1 MKLDISILVV
11 DDTKFSSI
19 VVGRTLKSA
28 GYRDIRFASSA
39 EDAILLHRQRPAK
52 ILIADWLMPQMDG
65 LELSR
70 YFRVLDEKSH
80 HFTYI
85 LLLTAKEGPEVVI
98 DAFNNGIDDFINK
111 VDIHKQLLPRIFAA
125 NRITTNYNNLL
136 KQNIAL
142 QQQNKRLRG
151 QLSLSPNWQP
161 QQQTQ
166 ESS

>member
-39 EDAILLHRQRPAK
+39 QDAILLHRQRPAQ
-52 ILIADWLMPQMDG
+52 ILIADWLMPNMDG

-70 YFRVLDEKSH
+70 FIRALDDKNQ

-85 LLLTAKEGPEVVI
+85 LLLTAKEGPEVVL
-98 DAFNNGIDDFINK
+98 DAFNHGIDDFINK
-111 VDIHKQLLPRIFAA
+111 IDIHKQLIPRIFAA
-125 NRITTNYNNLL
+125 NRISTNYNNLL
-136 KQNIAL
+136 KQNTAL
-142 QQQNKRLRG
+142 VQQNKRLRG
-151 QLSLSPNWQP
+151 QLALSPNWQ
-161 QQQTQ
+161 TQ